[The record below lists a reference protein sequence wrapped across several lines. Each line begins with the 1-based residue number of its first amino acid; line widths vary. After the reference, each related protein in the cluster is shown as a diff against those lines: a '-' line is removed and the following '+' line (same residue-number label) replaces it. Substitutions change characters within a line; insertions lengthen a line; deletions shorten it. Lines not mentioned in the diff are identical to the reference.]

1 MAGDIPEDADRIPRG
16 GYKVGEIGDGEL
28 RYFQEKR

>member
-1 MAGDIPEDADRIPRG
+1 MAGDIPEDAGRIPRG

-28 RYFQEKR
+28 KRFPREA